1 MLIVLSPSKTLD
13 FSSPKIRE
21 HSSPRFPQES
31 RQLIDLLKKK
41 EVKELKAL
49 MSISDQLATLNAQR
63 YERFEQPFSLNNAKQ
78 SVLAFK
84 GDVYSGLDT
93 DGLTPDD
100 LRFAQEHLRILS
112 GLYGLLRPLDLIQPY
127 RLEMGTRL
135 KTDKGN
141 NLYEFWGNKITHLLN
156 EDLKAQKNSIL
167 VNLASKEYFK
177 SIQPKDLEGKLLTIT
192 FKEYRD
198 DKYKVIAFNAKKA
211 RGLMSRF
218 IIQNRITDVEEIK
231 TFDLE
236 DYFYNPDLSGDE
248 EWVFTR

>member
-1 MLIVLSPSKTLD
+1 
-13 FSSPKIRE
+13 
-21 HSSPRFPQES
+21 
-31 RQLIDLLKKK
+31 
-41 EVKELKAL
+41 
-49 MSISDQLATLNAQR
+49 MSISDNLATLNAQR
-63 YERFEQPFSLNNAKQ
+63 YESYEQPFSLDNAKQ

-84 GDVYSGLDT
+84 GDVYNGLNT
-93 DGLTPDD
+93 DGLTPND

-127 RLEMGTRL
+127 RLEMGTKL
-135 KTDKGN
+135 KNKKGKD
-141 NLYEFWGNKITHLLN
+141 LYAFWGNKITELLN
-156 EDLKAQKNSIL
+156 EDLATQKDKIL

-177 SIQPKDLEGKLLTIT
+177 AIQPRDLEGKLLTIS

-218 IIQNRITDVEEIK
+218 IIQKRIMDVEKIK

-236 DYFYNPDLSGDE
+236 DYFFNPDLSDDK